1 MEEDDPLRIMLFTK
15 NHHEKNTSLEW
26 QHRYTTRHPP
36 WVDMAGGNRDRGS
49 CVARSLGEVSLSMSS
64 WSPASVQLEVWH
76 DLLWVMPAGE

>member
-15 NHHEKNTSLEW
+15 NHHEKNASLEW
-26 QHRYTTRHPP
+26 QHMYTTRHPP
-36 WVDMAGGNRDRGS
+36 RL
-49 CVARSLGEVSLSMSS
+49 LGEVSLSMSS